1 RRAESRPGHRAHP
14 RGDDDSSGGTR
25 ILRRDRPADR
35 RRRNPCASLVLH
47 RAPARQEHDL
57 MSDSFVPVAPLSQ
70 LAPGEAIDVVIG
82 GTEIALV
89 RDEDGD
95 VHALEDVCSH
105 QDIPLSDGD
114 VEGCTIECWKHGSQ
128 FDLRTGRPL
137 QLPAV
142 LPVPVYPVRVDE
154 ATGEISVDPTGQLTP

>member
-1 RRAESRPGHRAHP
+1 
-14 RGDDDSSGGTR
+14 
-25 ILRRDRPADR
+25 
-35 RRRNPCASLVLH
+35 
-47 RAPARQEHDL
+47 
-57 MSDSFVPVAPLSQ
+57 MSDSFVPVATLSP